1 MRIRPALAMDYPE
14 LRRIYLVSRRQ
25 SFVWENEHE
34 MSLED
39 FDRDTVDEYIL
50 LAEAESRIVGFASL
64 YLPEDFIHLLFVDPG
79 FSGIGAGSKLL
90 QAAVE
95 KMNKPL
101 TLKCVS
107 ANHKALKFYEKNGW
121 KKVVEEAGPSG
132 KYWLMSYE

>member
-1 MRIRPALAMDYPE
+1 MRIRPARTMDSPE
-14 LRRIYLVSRRQ
+14 LRRIYLASRRQ

-34 MSLED
+34 MALED
-39 FDRDTVDEYIL
+39 FDKDTADEHIL
-50 LAEAESRIVGFASL
+50 VAEAERRIVGFASL
-64 YLPEDFIHLLFVDPG
+64 YLPDDFIHLLFIDPD
-79 FSGIGAGSKLL
+79 FSGRGAGSKLL
-90 QAAVE
+90 EAAAE

-121 KKVVEEAGPSG
+121 KKVVEETGPSG